1 MSFST
6 RATRVLAALTPL
18 GVALA
23 VAGTVLLVG
32 WDRGVELLIPGFVLM
47 AGGVAAAHTILGPRY
62 GNAGFFGFAFTEVS
76 FILIAL
82 FGIGFITLALA
93 SPLLAYALVKMTPP
107 LRPSAAALV
116 AVWPLAAFVAAA
128 TSLVF
133 LESIATVFPLPYAL
147 FALEALRVPRA

>member
-76 FILIAL
+76 FTLIAH
-82 FGIGFITLALA
+82 
-93 SPLLAYALVKMTPP
+93 ALVKMTPP

-133 LESIATVFPLPYAL
+133 LESIATVFPLP
-147 FALEALRVPRA
+147 